1 MSKLRMAVLTALLAL
16 LLAGW
21 GTIGGNDVV
30 AAGHHTKTHPTAAHV
45 ARRAHHHGS
54 GNKAHQHH
62 ARHAR
67 HARTHGQ
74 RKHSHAHAHAHTKRT
89 R

>member
-1 MSKLRMAVLTALLAL
+1 MSKLRIAVLTALLAL

-21 GTIGGNDVV
+21 GTIGGSDVV
-30 AAGHHTKTHPTAAHV
+30 AAGHHSHHSKTHPTAAHV
-45 ARRAHHHGS
+45 SRRAHHHGS

-74 RKHSHAHAHAHTKRT
+74 RKHAHAHTKHT